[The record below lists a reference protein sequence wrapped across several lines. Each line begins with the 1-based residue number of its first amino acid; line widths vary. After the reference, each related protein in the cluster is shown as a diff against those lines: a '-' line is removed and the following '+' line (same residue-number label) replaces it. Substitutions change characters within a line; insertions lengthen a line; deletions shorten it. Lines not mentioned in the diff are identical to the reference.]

1 MVKENKL
8 YDLLGVSPSATEAEL
23 KKAYRKQA
31 LKYHPDKP
39 SGDTEKFK
47 QISEA
52 FDILSNS
59 DKRKLYDAYGLE
71 AARRGGPMPEPGA
84 GPQDG
89 GGFPG
94 GFPGGGAGGFANG
107 GFPFASSGGGGP
119 GGGAQTF
126 HFSTGGSPGGG
137 GGFSGFTTNDA
148 FNIFQNFGESG
159 GFEGDDDIF
168 NLLGGGLRGGRM
180 RGGPGAGAGAGAGHP
195 FGARARSPEKST
207 VTIKLPVSLEDLAT
221 GVSKKMKIKRKRQ
234 GGPEEKV
241 LSVTIKPGWKAGT
254 KLTYANEG
262 DLQPDGGLQ
271 DVIFVIEEKPH
282 PKFKRIGNDLEFT
295 LKLTLKEALVGFS
308 KIVETINGKKL
319 KIESSR
325 PVKPA
330 QVITYPGNG
339 MPISKTPGTRG
350 DLLVKIQVD
359 FPTSLTT
366 AQKTA
371 IEQNF

>member
-1 MVKENKL
+1 MVKESKL
-8 YDLLGVSPSATEAEL
+8 YDLLGVSPQATESDL

-39 SGDTEKFK
+39 TGDTEKFK

-52 FDILSNS
+52 FDILTNS

-71 AARRGGPMPEPGA
+71 AARRGGVMPEPDSGA
-84 GPQDG
+84 EG
-89 GGFPG
+89 GYPG
-94 GFPGGGAGGFANG
+94 GFPGGAGGFANG
-107 GFPFASSGGGGP
+107 GFPFASGGP

-126 HFSTGGSPGGG
+126 HFSTGGAPGGG
-137 GGFSGFTTNDA
+137 GFPGFSTNDA
-148 FNIFQNFGESG
+148 FNIFRNFGESG

-168 NLLGGGLRGGRM
+168 NLLGGGMGGARM
-180 RGGPGAGAGAGAGHP
+180 RPGGSGAGGGFGGNP
-195 FGARARSPEKST
+195 FGARSRSPEKST

-221 GVSKKMKIKRKRQ
+221 GVTKKMKIKRKRQ
-234 GGPEEKV
+234 SGPEEKV

-271 DVIFVIEEKPH
+271 DVVFLIEEKPH
-282 PKFKRIGNDLEFT
+282 PRFKRDGNNLEFT
-295 LKLTLKEALVGFS
+295 LQLTLREALAGFS
-308 KIVETINGKKL
+308 KIVETLDGKKL

-325 PVKPA
+325 PVKPD
-330 QVITYPGNG
+330 QTISYPGHG
-339 MPISKTPGTRG
+339 MPISKNPGSRG
-350 DLLVKIQVD
+350 DLLVKIRVE
-359 FPTSLTT
+359 FPSSLTP

-371 IEQNF
+371 IERNF